1 MTDEEFV
8 NDPVVVDSKI
18 ATILL
23 VEDNE
28 EFRFYLKDSLQPFYH
43 IIEAANGK
51 EGWQKTDVTMATVL
65 KGQGYATGQFGKNHL
80 GDRDDMLPTAH
91 GFDEFYEEK

>member
-1 MTDEEFV
+1 MINEDNNQQIDDAEYSLTNEETGETAV
-8 NDPVVVDSKI
+8 EMVPAESKM

-28 EFRFYLKDSLQPFYH
+28 EFRFHLKDSLQPFYH

-51 EGWQKTDVTMATVL
+51 EGWQKHFPDT
-65 KGQGYATGQFGKNHL
+65 QN
-80 GDRDDMLPTAH
+80 
-91 GFDEFYEEK
+91 